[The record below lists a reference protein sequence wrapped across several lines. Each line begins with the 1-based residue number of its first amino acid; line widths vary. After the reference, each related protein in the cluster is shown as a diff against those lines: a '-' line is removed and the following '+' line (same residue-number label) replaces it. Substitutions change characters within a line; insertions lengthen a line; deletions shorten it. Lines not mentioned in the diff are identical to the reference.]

1 MKYIK
6 TTEKVTVDN
15 YPYGYTLK
23 TTAFYS
29 VEFVKGKG
37 FRTVFQTINP
47 KTGKLNAPKKST
59 YSPVRILKEIDGK
72 ISTHSLDF
80 YGDEGMVK
88 DLKFLGD
95 NYDLFTKD
103 EIKSIALNV
112 IAQLRANIYAK
123 VVYTN
128 SNQEKLLP
136 LFDSAMET
144 MVEIAKTGDNLF
156 GNISYDIEA
165 IKALEAKDYNPFTVT
180 SC

>member
-6 TTEKVTVDN
+6 TTEKVAVEN

-23 TTAFYS
+23 TTAFYN

-59 YSPVRILKEIDGK
+59 YSPVSILKEIDGK
-72 ISTHSLDF
+72 ISTHPLGF

-95 NYDLFTKD
+95 NFDLFTKE
-103 EIKSIALNV
+103 EIQSIALNV
-112 IAQLRANIYAK
+112 INLLKANIYAK

-128 SNQEKLLP
+128 SDQAKLLP
-136 LFDSAMET
+136 LFDSAVTT
-144 MVEIAKTGDNLF
+144 MVEIAKTGENLF
-156 GNISYDIEA
+156 DKIVYDIPA
-165 IKALEAKDYNPFTVT
+165 IKALEVKDYNPFTVT

>member
-6 TTEKVTVDN
+6 TTEKVSVDN

-29 VEFVKGKG
+29 VEHVKGKG

-59 YSPVRILKEIDGK
+59 YSPVYVLKEDDDGK
-72 ISTHSLDF
+72 IKSHSLDF

-88 DLKFLGD
+88 DIKFLAD
-95 NYDLFTKD
+95 HYDLFTKD
-103 EIKSIALNV
+103 EIKSIALHIIMV
-112 IAQLRANIYAK
+112 SKASIYGK

-128 SNQEKLLP
+128 SDQTKLLA
-136 LFDSAMET
+136 LFDSLITT
-144 MVEIAKTGDNLF
+144 MVKIANTGDNLF
-156 GNISYDIEA
+156 GEVVYDIPA
-165 IKALEAKDYNPFTVT
+165 IKSLEVAGYNPFTVR
-180 SC
+180 